1 MAAYKALLLRQAAL
15 PEKENVLD
23 CQPGLL
29 GIERLLPHA
38 EHSQGGHVQN
48 LLDCA
53 RVSPSLEHSKR
64 DALVEFD
71 RGGWLLVR
79 QYLVLVKGEVALLH
93 LFAELV
99 LDPEVLLV
107 GDKGV
112 AVVGGRTAA
121 GLPPLQWL

>member
-1 MAAYKALLLRQAAL
+1 MAAYKALLLGQAAL

-23 CQPGLL
+23 CQAGLL

-38 EHSQGGHVQN
+38 EHPQGGHVQD
-48 LLDCA
+48 LLDSA
-53 RVSPSLEHSKR
+53 RVPPPLEHSEG
-64 DALVEFD
+64 DALVELD
-71 RGGWLLVR
+71 GGRGLLAGEH
-79 QYLVLVKGEVALLH
+79 LVLVEGEVALLH

-107 GDKGV
+107 GDEGV

-121 GLPPLQWL
+121 GLPPFQGL